1 MNVSIRTSAVLW
13 LLFLAA
19 PLFAQ
24 NGRGPFPM
32 LQIGRHV
39 RGEEAVAALGSRL
52 PEIASWYGKTRDQ
65 LQRLL
70 RHDRHLWVSR
80 TGRLMYICELE
91 TPLPEDPEIEE
102 GPGLTQP
109 GYYPLDQTFRLHSMP
124 GSNRTIYLDFDGAT
138 VSGTVWN
145 ENYNG
150 GSVINAAPYD
160 IDGNPSSFSTTEL
173 QRIQNIWKRVAEDYA
188 PFDVDVTTEQP
199 PQEALTRTSSSDQRY
214 GNTVVITPTNF
225 YPNAGGVSYVGVFD
239 NTGDYYKISWVF
251 SNRLS
256 NNEKYIAEACSHENG
271 HSVGLHHQG
280 TTGGTVYYAGHGDWA
295 PIMGNSYQ
303 RPVTQWARGEYAGAN
318 SQEDQLQIMQQNGLA
333 YYPDDH
339 GNTAEDST
347 TLAGGT
353 ALSGYG
359 FIERTSDVDVFR
371 LQTGAGAV
379 SIAVNPAPVG
389 PDLKILAE
397 LYDAGGSLIA
407 SSSLANL
414 GAAIAATVPA
424 GTYYLAI
431 SGVGSGDP
439 ATNGYSDYASLGQ
452 YTISGTAPPAATL
465 AAPTRLRVIH

>member
-52 PEIASWYGKTRDQ
+52 PEIASWYGKTREQ

-91 TPLPEDPEIEE
+91 TPLPEDPNR
-102 GPGLTQP
+102 GRSRLTQP

-239 NTGDYYKISWVF
+239 NTAMLRSRGCLNSFKQRKVSPKLA
-251 SNRLS
+251 R
-256 NNEKYIAEACSHENG
+256 ENG
-271 HSVGLHHQG
+271 HRSDSITREQPLF
-280 TTGGTVYYAGHGDWA
+280 TTQAWRLGPDY
-295 PIMGNSYQ
+295 GNSISG
-303 RPVTQWARGEYAGAN
+303 RHPVARGEYAGAN
-318 SQEDQLQIMQQNGLA
+318 SQEDQLQIMQHRLA
-333 YYPDDH
+333 ITLTTMATRPK
-339 GNTAEDST
+339 TP
-347 TLAGGT
+347 TLAGG
-353 ALSGYG
+353 ASRY
-359 FIERTSDVDVFR
+359 R
-371 LQTGAGAV
+371 
-379 SIAVNPAPVG
+379 
-389 PDLKILAE
+389 
-397 LYDAGGSLIA
+397 
-407 SSSLANL
+407 SSS
-414 GAAIAATVPA
+414 
-424 GTYYLAI
+424 
-431 SGVGSGDP
+431 
-439 ATNGYSDYASLGQ
+439 
-452 YTISGTAPPAATL
+452 
-465 AAPTRLRVIH
+465 APTT